1 MFSSGFS
8 EASSD
13 QGQQSGVDTDDGASD
28 DTYLGRQFEDSDDE
42 DDEFMTRA
50 IDEPS
55 FDGTAELQ
63 IEEDAGPSVPVI
75 GTNHTESSALLAE
88 DDTKE
93 SSGEDAQIRDVRPKL
108 SHPSSPRSQDVALN
122 KSESDWTKI
131 SALPEAKDVA
141 GPKKM
146 RVVIRDVAYAT
157 YKAVLYYVS
166 AVPGIILNNHDLR
179 ITDLYRC
186 HHLCTD
192 IVDIQLYGS

>member
-1 MFSSGFS
+1 VFSSGFS

-179 ITDLYRC
+179 ITDLY
-186 HHLCTD
+186 
-192 IVDIQLYGS
+192 

>member
-42 DDEFMTRA
+42 DDEYMTRA

-63 IEEDAGPSVPVI
+63 IEEDAGPSVPVV
-75 GTNHTESSALLAE
+75 GANHTESSALLAE
-88 DDTKE
+88 DDTQV
-93 SSGEDAQIRDVRPKL
+93 SSGREDAQIRDVRPKL
-108 SHPSSPRSQDVALN
+108 THPSSPGSHDVALY

-131 SALPEAKDVA
+131 SALPEAKDIA

-166 AVPGIILNNHDLR
+166 AVPGTILNNHDLR
-179 ITDLYRC
+179 ITDLY
-186 HHLCTD
+186 
-192 IVDIQLYGS
+192 